1 MRSAGWCVVCGLLLL
16 VGSVSGAEP
25 AHALHELLQPQGEV
39 EVLRKGANAWMPAR
53 TNLALFAGDT
63 VRTGKDSRAAI
74 RLSNESVIR
83 MDQLT
88 IMRLPEPVSPRKR
101 FMVNLLKGAIYFFH
115 RERPVET
122 DFETPL
128 VSGAIRGTEFNLAVA
143 DNGRTVLTLIEGAVD
158 LSNAQGQLALKT
170 GDQAVVEPAAAPAK
184 TAVLEAANVI
194 QWCLYYPAVLDLD
207 ELALTD
213 SEKQGLSD
221 SLAAYRD
228 GDLPRALASW
238 PPNRLP
244 SSTMEKLYRAQ
255 LELES
260 GQVAPTEQLIASIPP
275 DASAARPLAD
285 ALKTLITAVTQ
296 SEARNTQRALV
307 APKPGEGGTRNAQHA
322 SLLLADSYPAQS
334 HADLPEALRLA
345 RAAAER
351 SPKFGFAWAR
361 VAELEFSFGHTAEA
375 LRAIDKALQ
384 LSPRNA
390 EALVVQ
396 GFLLAAEGRFR
407 DAIVRFDQAIGID
420 SALGNA
426 WLGRGLCRIRQGHS
440 DAGRDDLLVAAALE
454 PNRALLRS
462 YLGKAFSQVG
472 DSAKAAKELELARRL
487 DKNDPTAWLYSA
499 LLNQQRNRINEA
511 IDDLEHSIELNNNRQ
526 VYRSRFLL
534 DQDRA
539 VRGANLAT
547 IYLDAGM
554 TDTSFR
560 EAARSANLDYANY
573 SSHLFLANS
582 FNELRDPKQI
592 NLRYETPWLSEFLI
606 ANLLAPVEAG
616 TFSQAVSQQEYSR
629 LFERNRFGLVSST
642 EYRSNGEWEQS
653 AAQYGLYDHFGY
665 AAEVSYR
672 SLNGY
677 RPNNELEQVTVSL
690 PLKYQVT
697 PSDSVYVQPVYYSAN
712 GGDLRQYYDQRQAS
726 TDLKTKEMQE
736 PLILAG
742 WHHEWNPQNH
752 TLILAARLED
762 TFSLTGTNR
771 LLNQRQDQAG
781 GPVAQAD
788 QMFVPL
794 HYRNELEIY
803 SAELQHIWQQGNYK
817 LIAGARIQAGDFET
831 SNQMPG
837 DGVVIP
843 PTAVNFTSDFTRVA
857 IYGYGHWQPVEP
869 LLLIAGVDYDGLRY
883 PQDFRAPPI
892 SSSESHAERVSPK
905 AGAIWTPWRDTTLRA
920 AYTRSLNGASF
931 DQSFQLEPSQ
941 IAGFQQTFRSLI
953 PESVKGA
960 LSAERFETYGV
971 AWDQKFPTRT
981 YLGVEADWRN
991 SKSTQDVGT
1000 YDFTTQDFILG
1011 NFAHATTTPERLRF
1025 RETSVRLTLNQLVG
1039 QEWSFGAQSQYTH
1052 VHLDDTFTGITANAG
1067 FNGFT
1072 PEQHHRGELFQVNLF
1087 AHYNHPSGFFGQA
1100 QGIWSAQSNSGFSP
1114 AEPGDH
1120 FWQCNAFIGYRL
1132 PGRRAELSVGVL
1144 NMNDRDYHLEPLT
1157 LYQELPHRRT
1167 AVVSFRFYF

>member
-1 MRSAGWCVVCGLLLL
+1 MAQRPSSKAGVRSAGWCVVCGLLLL
-16 VGSVSGAEP
+16 VGSVSATGAAEP
-25 AHALHELLQPQGEV
+25 ARALHELLQPQGEV
-39 EVLRKGANAWMPAR
+39 EVLRKGASAWTPAR
-53 TNLALFAGDT
+53 TNLALFPGDT

-74 RLSNESVIR
+74 RLSNDSVIR

-88 IMRLPEPVSPRKR
+88 IMRLPEPISPRKR

-143 DNGRTVLTLIEGAVD
+143 DNGRTVLTLVEGAVD
-158 LSNAQGQLALKT
+158 LSNPQGQLALKT
-170 GDQAVVEPAAAPAK
+170 GDQAVVEPAAAPVK
-184 TAVLEAANVI
+184 TAVVEAANVI
-194 QWCLYYPAVLDLD
+194 QWCLYYPAVLELD
-207 ELALTD
+207 ELALAD
-213 SEKQGLSD
+213 AEKQALSD

-228 GDLPRALASW
+228 GDLPRALAAW
-238 PPNRLP
+238 PPNRQP
-244 SSTMEKLYRAQ
+244 ASAAEKLYFAQ
-255 LELES
+255 LELTA
-260 GQVAPTEQLIASIPP
+260 GQITSAEQLLTSVPP
-275 DASAARPLAD
+275 DSPFAQ
-285 ALKTLITAVTQ
+285 ALQTLITAVTQ
-296 SEARNTQRALV
+296 PGTRNTQYA
-307 APKPGEGGTRNAQHA
+307 TRNTRHA
-322 SLLLADSYPAQS
+322 SPLLADSYLAQAR
-334 HADLPEALRLA
+334 ADLPEALRLA
-345 RAAAER
+345 RAAVEH

-375 LRAIDKALQ
+375 LRAIDQALQ
-384 LSPRNA
+384 LSPRHA
-390 EALVVQ
+390 EALAVQ
-396 GFLLAAEGRFR
+396 GFLLAAEGRFQN
-407 DAIVRFDQAIGID
+407 AIARFDQAISID

-440 DAGRDDLLVAAALE
+440 DAGRNDLLVAAALE

-472 DSAKAAKELELARRL
+472 DTARAAKELELAKRL

-534 DQDRA
+534 DEDRA

-653 AAQYGLYDHFGY
+653 AAQYGLYNHFGY

-677 RPNNELEQVTVSL
+677 RPNNELEQVTISL
-690 PLKYQVT
+690 PLKYQIT
-697 PSDSVYVQPVYYSAN
+697 PSDSVYVQPVYYWAT

-726 TDLKTKEMQE
+726 TDLQTKETQE

-752 TLILAARLED
+752 TLLLAGELQD
-762 TFSLTGTNR
+762 TFRLTGTNR
-771 LLNQRQDQAG
+771 LLNQRRDLAG

-794 HYRNELEIY
+794 RYRNELEIY
-803 SAELQHIWQQGNYK
+803 SVELQHIWQQGPYK
-817 LIAGARIQAGDFET
+817 FIAGARIQGGDFET

-837 DGVVIP
+837 DGGVIP
-843 PTAVNFTSDFTRVA
+843 PTVANFTSDFKREAV
-857 IYGYGHWQPVEP
+857 YGYGHWQPVEP
-869 LLLIAGVDYDGLRY
+869 LLLIAGVTYDDLRY
-883 PQDFRAPPI
+883 PQNFRAPPI
-892 SSSESHAERVSPK
+892 SSGDLETERVSPK
-905 AGAIWTPWRDTTLRA
+905 AGVIWTPWRDTTLRA

-991 SKSTQDVGT
+991 GKSTQDIGT
-1000 YDFTTQDFILG
+1000 YDFTTQDFTLG
-1011 NFAHATTTPERLRF
+1011 DFAHATTTPERLRF
-1025 RETSVRLTLNQLVG
+1025 REKSVRLTLNQLVG
-1039 QEWSFGAQSQYTH
+1039 EEWSFGAQGQYTH
-1052 VHLDDTFTGITANAG
+1052 AHLDDTFTDIPATAG
-1067 FNGFT
+1067 FNGFM
-1072 PEQHHRGELFQVNLF
+1072 PEQHHRAELFQVNLF

-1100 QGIWSAQSNSGFSP
+1100 QGIWSAQNNSGFSP

-1144 NMNDRDYHLEPLT
+1144 NLNDRDYRLEPLT

-1167 AVVSFRFYF
+1167 AVMSFRFYF